1 MPTCGSRCVYAIVK
15 RQVWALKPITS
26 GFTGLMKVHGQ
37 LLNRH
42 AGGIEGET

>member
-1 MPTCGSRCVYAIVK
+1 MPSSSAKCG
-15 RQVWALKPITS
+15 LKAITS